1 MNADAE
7 IKAVIR
13 EARGLKRKHEDLG
26 DEIDALRDRVTKLQR
41 GKPAEPPKPAGDPP
55 PDDDEDDDD
64 EDGDE

>member
-13 EARGLKRKHEDLG
+13 EARALKRKHEDLG
-26 DEIDALRDRVTKLQR
+26 DEIDVLRDRVTKLER
-41 GKPAEPPKPAGDPP
+41 GKPPRAPKPAGDPP

-64 EDGDE
+64 EDGEE